1 MKKSSGILAILLV
14 SGLFL
19 GGCSGMLKSSAEK
32 RKDALFDCNAQA
44 DREYKARYTGDWNNH
59 VNRCME
65 NRGFEGPY

>member
-1 MKKSSGILAILLV
+1 
-14 SGLFL
+14 
-19 GGCSGMLKSSAEK
+19 MLKSSAEK